1 MNFNEAIKRVID
13 NRENYEGRSGRS
25 EYWHAVIAGLLAL
38 AVGTVGAWFA
48 CRFFFHTPLNLIRAI
63 ICCTT
68 LLLLAFSYLLAGVAT
83 RRLHDVG
90 KSGTHIVVASAL
102 NWGLYISVTGF
113 MLDALDP
120 GLNSALLSAFMLL
133 FPAALVDDLY
143 LLLLCLKDSGP
154 DNQYGESPNVLHL
167 SDLKKAGRYFG
178 K

>member
-1 MNFNEAIKRVID
+1 MSFSEAIKHVTD
-13 NRENYEGRSGRS
+13 HLEDYEGRSGRS
-25 EYWHAVIAGLLAL
+25 EYWHAVIAGLFAL
-38 AVGTVGAWFA
+38 AVGTLVSWFV
-48 CRFFFHTPLNLIRAI
+48 CRYLFHTPLNLVRAI
-63 ICCTT
+63 LCCTT

-90 KSGTHIVVASAL
+90 KSGTHIVVASVI
-102 NWGLYISVTGF
+102 NWGLYISIAGF

-133 FPAALVDDLY
+133 FPAALIDDLY

-154 DNQYGESPNVLHL
+154 DNQYGHSPKVLHL